1 MRTNDER
8 IKALHI
14 RAEAIKKER
23 KERTLEIVA
32 VGAALLSVILLAMF
46 MPRVSTVPDETAL
59 TGMNASIFA
68 SSEVLNLIIVAVISF
83 ALGAAVT
90 IFCYCIR
97 GRTERQ
103 DVYDRKDR

>member
-8 IKALHI
+8 IKALHNM
-14 RAEAIKKER
+14 AEAIKKER
-23 KERTLEIVA
+23 KERTLEIMA

-46 MPRVSTVPDETAL
+46 MPRVSTVPDETAS

-90 IFCYCIR
+90 IFCYCR
-97 GRTERQ
+97 RRRMERQ
-103 DVYDRKDR
+103 EAYDRKDR